1 MTNTHFNLSR
11 NDLCQ
16 NRLDFLGSILDPCF
30 KSHISSFS
38 FMSYLASSKP
48 QQHQLSQVRLGMNLS
63 QSSCCRLLLNCINQA
78 PLEFL
83 DKPNVEHID
92 GSSTVP
98 LKSLICTKFFS
109 NIKPIKSTLNS

>member
-48 QQHQLSQVRLGMNLS
+48 QQNQLSQVRLGIGLS

-78 PLEFL
+78 PSEFL
-83 DKPNVEHID
+83 DEPNVEHID
-92 GSSTVP
+92 GSPMIP
-98 LKSLICTKFFS
+98 LQNPICTEFVS
-109 NIKPIKSTLNS
+109 IINPTKSTLNS